1 MSRFLKIVGIILV
14 VLVVLSVVWYL
25 KYYRIEFV
33 LKFLFWGFFDF
44 LVFEN
49 LMWVV
54 EGNVEIVNMIM
65 LLVFRV
71 YGDLLKQLKFLGYLI
86 NFGNWSS
93 IICQWSF
100 WIRGE
105 RVYYLVYNGI
115 RFFFIRG
122 GLNDVINVIER
133 QWFCGRLLDL
143 SLINVLILEMIFLR

>member
-1 MSRFLKIVGIILV
+1 MVEMSRFLKIVGIILV

-71 YGDLLKQLKFLGYLI
+71 YGDLLK
-86 NFGNWSS
+86 
-93 IICQWSF
+93 
-100 WIRGE
+100 
-105 RVYYLVYNGI
+105 
-115 RFFFIRG
+115 
-122 GLNDVINVIER
+122 
-133 QWFCGRLLDL
+133 
-143 SLINVLILEMIFLR
+143 